1 MPINCKGI
9 NASRINIPKSG
20 IKYNQLIIVIRG
32 EPINLVW
39 PPKGFNK
46 FNYNIRYT
54 TVVVITNSTKIISSI
69 VPSPRYP
76 DHINVDVKFQTCTE
90 NVQS

>member
-9 NASRINIPKSG
+9 NASGIRIPKSG

-46 FNYNIRYT
+46 FKYNIRYT
-54 TVVVITNSTKIISSI
+54 PVVMITHTDIYRHKMMTTAHMGKLGELIIYQCFI
-69 VPSPRYP
+69 
-76 DHINVDVKFQTCTE
+76 
-90 NVQS
+90 